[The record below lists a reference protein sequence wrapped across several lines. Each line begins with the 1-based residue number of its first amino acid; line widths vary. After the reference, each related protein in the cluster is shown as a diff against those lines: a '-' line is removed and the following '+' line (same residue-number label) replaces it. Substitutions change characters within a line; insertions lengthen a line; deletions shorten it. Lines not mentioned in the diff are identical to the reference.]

1 MKVRTSFITN
11 SSSSSFCITNKSQ
24 DVLTLK
30 DLMKDWKFRIQ
41 EYYEDEYQFRESYKN
56 EEWGKEFL
64 EKYPTFTDFY
74 NQVLEDADK
83 LYSAQLKPNESIE
96 LECGDHPLEDGYAS
110 LFIHNTWDYLS
121 QDDTKNFDIC
131 FLESHH

>member
-96 LECGDHPLEDGYAS
+96 LE
-110 LFIHNTWDYLS
+110 
-121 QDDTKNFDIC
+121 
-131 FLESHH
+131 